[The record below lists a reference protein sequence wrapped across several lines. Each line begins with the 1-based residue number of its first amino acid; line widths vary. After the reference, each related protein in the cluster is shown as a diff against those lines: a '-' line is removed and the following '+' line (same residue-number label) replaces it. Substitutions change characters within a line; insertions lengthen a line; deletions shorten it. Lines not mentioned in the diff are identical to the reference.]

1 VQADLAV
8 DNPPRRKTIIVGGGT
23 AGWMAAAL
31 IAVTTKG
38 RLGTIELV
46 ESEQIGTI
54 GVGEATIP
62 YILDFNRLLGINE
75 ADFIRHTKAT
85 FKLGIEFVNW
95 AHLGHRYMHPF
106 GQIGAPIERVAFQHF
121 LTRRALR
128 QQAEDFETYSL
139 CCRAAQLN
147 RFSPP
152 PLGDRG
158 VLSTLGYA
166 YHFDAGLYAAYLRRY
181 AEGLGVRRHE
191 GRIVQVMQRPA
202 DGFIQALRLEDG
214 SEICGDLFLDCS
226 GLGGLLIEKTLKSGF
241 DDWSAW
247 LPCNSAAFVPSQ
259 STHPLLP
266 YTRSTAHT
274 AGWQWRIPLQ
284 HRIGNGHVYSA
295 PFMSDN
301 EATDTLLK
309 HLDTGALAEPKFVR
323 FTTGRR
329 RKFWIKNV
337 VAIGLSGGFLEPL
350 ESTSI
355 HLIHSGLIK
364 LLNLWPDAN
373 FDPLVSEQYNQA
385 VSAEYEAIRDFIIL
399 HYKATERDDSEFWRY
414 CRHMP
419 VPDSLNYKM
428 DHFRT
433 SGRIVLTHGDLFQAP
448 SWLAVMLGQNIT
460 PTGYDPMA
468 NIVDDATADR
478 QLYAMKTAIQHAAQN
493 MPDHR
498 DYLTKLMDGG
508 FRR

>member
-1 VQADLAV
+1 
-8 DNPPRRKTIIVGGGT
+8 
-23 AGWMAAAL
+23 
-31 IAVTTKG
+31 
-38 RLGTIELV
+38 
-46 ESEQIGTI
+46 
-54 GVGEATIP
+54 
-62 YILDFNRLLGINE
+62 
-75 ADFIRHTKAT
+75 
-85 FKLGIEFVNW
+85 
-95 AHLGHRYMHPF
+95 
-106 GQIGAPIERVAFQHF
+106 
-121 LTRRALR
+121 
-128 QQAEDFETYSL
+128 
-139 CCRAAQLN
+139 
-147 RFSPP
+147 
-152 PLGDRG
+152 
-158 VLSTLGYA
+158 
-166 YHFDAGLYAAYLRRY
+166 
-181 AEGLGVRRHE
+181 
-191 GRIVQVMQRPA
+191 
-202 DGFIQALRLEDG
+202 
-214 SEICGDLFLDCS
+214 
-226 GLGGLLIEKTLKSGF
+226 
-241 DDWSAW
+241 
-247 LPCNSAAFVPSQ
+247 
-259 STHPLLP
+259 
-266 YTRSTAHT
+266 
-274 AGWQWRIPLQ
+274 
-284 HRIGNGHVYSA
+284 
-295 PFMSDN
+295 MSDN

-309 HLDTGALAEPKFVR
+309 HLDTGALAEPQFVR

-373 FDPLVSEQYNQA
+373 FDPLVSEQYNHA
-385 VSAEYEAIRDFIIL
+385 LSAEYEAIRDFIIL